1 MPTGEPTDT
10 QGQSWEVTMEPSGTR
25 TFTKIPDSY
34 TVRSSAWLDI
44 MASIGQI
51 DKLAAFHYFGT
62 NFVQEY
68 YSGWDNKYLEE
79 RY

>member
-1 MPTGEPTDT
+1 
-10 QGQSWEVTMEPSGTR
+10 MEPSGTR